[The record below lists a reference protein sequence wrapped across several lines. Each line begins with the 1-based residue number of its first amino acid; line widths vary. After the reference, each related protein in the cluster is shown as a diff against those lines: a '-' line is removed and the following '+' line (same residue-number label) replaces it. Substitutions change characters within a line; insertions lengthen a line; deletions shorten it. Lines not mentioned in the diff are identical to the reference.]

1 MIPRELLRQIRRI
14 EIRTNRM
21 VNDVLAGEYHSV
33 FKGQGVEF
41 EEVREYQHGDDIRTI
56 DWNVTAR
63 MGAPFVK
70 RYREEREL
78 TVMLMVD
85 ASSSSIFGTAEKMKG
100 ELAAELSAVL
110 AFSAIKNNDR
120 VGLILFTDKV
130 ETFIPPKKG
139 KKHVLRLIRELLMF
153 EPAGGSTSIKN
164 ALDYMGKILTRKSV
178 VFLLSDFMSAGY
190 DESLRI
196 VNKKHDLIT
205 ISITDPREVELPP
218 IGFLEL
224 QDAETGEII
233 IIDTYDTSIRQRFS
247 STAQADIERLV
258 KNFKRMQVD
267 HIPVRTDHPYI
278 DPLVRFFQQRAR
290 RY

>member
-178 VFLLSDFMSAGY
+178 VFLLSDFMSTGF
-190 DESLRI
+190 DEALRI

-247 STAQADIERLV
+247 ATAQADIERLV

>member
-1 MIPRELLRQIRRI
+1 MIPKELLRQIRRI

-63 MGAPFVK
+63 MGEPFVK

-78 TVMLMVD
+78 TVMLLVD

-100 ELAAELSAVL
+100 ELAVELSAVL

-120 VGLILFTDKV
+120 VGLLLFTDHV
-130 ETFIPPKKG
+130 EKFIPPKKG
-139 KKHVLRLIRELLMF
+139 KKHVLRLIRELLLF
-153 EPAGGSTSIKN
+153 EPTGGQTDIKE
-164 ALDYMGKILTRKSV
+164 ALDFMGNLLTRKSV
-178 VFLLSDFMSAGY
+178 VFLLSDFMSSDYIEA
-190 DESLRI
+190 LRI
-196 VNKKHDLIT
+196 TNKKHDLIT
-205 ISITDPREVELPP
+205 ISITDPREIELPP

-224 QDAETGEII
+224 EDAETGEIV
-233 IIDTYDTSIRQRFS
+233 IIDTYDKGIRKRFTDS
-247 STAQADIERLV
+247 AHEEIDRLTQE
-258 KNFKRMQVD
+258 FKRMQID
-267 HIPVRTDHPYI
+267 HVPVRTDQSYI
-278 DPLVRFFQQRAR
+278 DPLVRFFHLRAS

>member
-1 MIPRELLRQIRRI
+1 MIPRELIKKIRRI
-14 EIRTNRM
+14 EIRTSRM

-63 MGAPFVK
+63 MGEPFVK

-78 TVMLMVD
+78 TVMMVVD
-85 ASSSSIFGTAEKMKG
+85 ASSSSLFGTTEKQKA

-120 VGLILFTDKV
+120 VGLILFTDEV

-139 KKHVLRLIRELLMF
+139 KKHVLRLIRELLLF
-153 EPAGGSTSIKN
+153 EPKGGATNIQN
-164 ALDYMGKILTRKSV
+164 ALDFMGRLTTRKSV
-178 VFLLSDFMSAGY
+178 VFLISDFMSEKYQDA
-190 DESLRI
+190 LR
-196 VNKKHDLIT
+196 VTNTKHDLVT
-205 ISITDPREVELPP
+205 ISITDPREVDMPP
-218 IGFLEL
+218 IGLLEL
-224 QDAETGEII
+224 EDAETGEII
-233 IIDTYDTSIRQRFS
+233 LIDTYDSKMRSLFS
-247 STAQADIERLV
+247 DEANKDIERLSQE
-258 KNFKRMQVD
+258 FKKLNVD
-267 HIPVRTDHPYI
+267 HVPIRTDQPYV
-278 DPLVRFFQQRAR
+278 DPLIHFFQKRAR

>member
-1 MIPRELLRQIRRI
+1 MMPRELLRQIRRI

-21 VNDVLAGEYHSV
+21 VNDILAGEYHSV

-63 MGAPFVK
+63 MGIPFVK

-85 ASSSSIFGTAEKMKG
+85 ASSSNMFGTAEKMKG
-100 ELAAELSAVL
+100 ELAVELSAVL

-130 ETFIPPKKG
+130 EKFIPPKKG
-139 KKHVLRLIRELLMF
+139 KKHVLRLIRDLLTF
-153 EPAGGSTSIKN
+153 EPTGGSTDIKS

-178 VFLLSDFMSAGY
+178 VFLLSDFMNQNY
-190 DESLRI
+190 EDSLRV

-205 ISITDPREVELPP
+205 ISITDPREVEMPP

-224 QDAETGEII
+224 EDAETGEII
-233 IIDTYDTSIRQRFS
+233 VIDTFDASIRQRFS
-247 STAQADIERLV
+247 DTAAADLD
-258 KNFKRMQVD
+258 KMSLNFKRMKVD
-267 HIPVRTDHPYI
+267 HVPVRTDQSYI
-278 DPLVRFFQQRAR
+278 DPLVRFFKKRAQR
-290 RY
+290 Y

>member
-1 MIPRELLRQIRRI
+1 MIPRELIKKIRRI

-63 MGAPFVK
+63 MGEPFVK

-78 TVMLMVD
+78 TVMMVVD
-85 ASSSSIFGTAEKMKG
+85 ASSSSLFGTTEKQKA

-120 VGLILFTDKV
+120 VGLILFTDEV

-139 KKHVLRLIRELLMF
+139 KKHVLRLIRELLLF
-153 EPAGGSTSIKN
+153 EPKGGATNIQN
-164 ALDYMGKILTRKSV
+164 ALDFMGRLTTHKSV
-178 VFLLSDFMSAGY
+178 VFLISDFMSERYQDA
-190 DESLRI
+190 LR
-196 VNKKHDLIT
+196 VTNKKHDLVT
-205 ISITDPREVELPP
+205 ISITDPREVDMPP
-218 IGFLEL
+218 IGLLEL
-224 QDAETGEII
+224 EDAETGEVIV
-233 IIDTYDTSIRQRFS
+233 IDTYDAKMRSLFTDEANR
-247 STAQADIERLV
+247 DIERLSQE
-258 KNFKRMQVD
+258 FKRLNVD
-267 HIPVRTDHPYI
+267 HVPIRTDKPYV
-278 DPLVRFFQQRAR
+278 DPLIHFFQKRAR

>member
-1 MIPRELLRQIRRI
+1 MIPRELIRQIRRI

-63 MGAPFVK
+63 MGEPFVK

-78 TVMLMVD
+78 TVMLIVD
-85 ASSSSIFGTAEKMKG
+85 ASSSSLFGTAEKMKG
-100 ELAAELSAVL
+100 DLAVELSAIL

-120 VGLILFTDKV
+120 VGLILFTDHV
-130 ETFIPPKKG
+130 EKFIPPKKG
-139 KKHVLRLIRELLMF
+139 KKHVLRLIRELLTF
-153 EPAGGSTSIKN
+153 EPQGGSTDIKA
-164 ALDYMGKILTRKSV
+164 ALDYMAKILTRKSV
-178 VFLLSDFMSAGY
+178 VFLLSDFMSTGFE
-190 DESLRI
+190 DSLRI
-196 VNKKHDLIT
+196 ANSKHDLVT
-205 ISITDPREVELPP
+205 ISITDPREVEMPS

-224 QDAETGEII
+224 EDAETGEVV
-233 IIDTYDTSIRQRFS
+233 IIDTFDPGVRRRFS
-247 STAQADIERLV
+247 EIAAQDNDYLV
-258 KNFKRMQVD
+258 REFKRMRVD
-267 HIPVRTDHPYI
+267 HIPLRTDQPYI
-278 DPLVRFFQQRAR
+278 DRLIRFFQQRAR

>member
-63 MGAPFVK
+63 MSAPYVK

-85 ASSSSIFGTAEKMKG
+85 ASSSNLFGTTEKMKG
-100 ELAAELSAVL
+100 ELAVELSAVL

-120 VGLILFTDKV
+120 VGLILFTDHV
-130 ETFIPPKKG
+130 EKFIPPKKG

-153 EPAGGSTSIKN
+153 EPKGGKTDIKQ
-164 ALDYMGKILTRKSV
+164 ALDFLGKILNRKSV
-178 VFLLSDFMSAGY
+178 VFLMSDFMSS
-190 DESLRI
+190 DFEESLRI
-196 VNKKHDLIT
+196 TNTRHDLIT
-205 ISITDPREVELPP
+205 ISITDPREVEMPP
-218 IGFLEL
+218 VGFLEL
-224 QDAETGEII
+224 EDAETGEII
-233 IIDTYDTSIRQRFS
+233 IIDTYNTEIRNRFTE
-247 STAQADIERLV
+247 TANQDIERLMSE
-258 KNFKRMQVD
+258 FKRMKID
-267 HIPVRTDHPYI
+267 HIPIHTDRSYI
-278 DPLVRFFQQRAR
+278 DPLVRFFQIRAS

>member
-1 MIPRELLRQIRRI
+1 MIPRELIRQIRRI
-14 EIRTNRM
+14 EIRTSRM

-120 VGLILFTDKV
+120 VGLILFTDEV
-130 ETFIPPKKG
+130 EKFIPPKKG
-139 KKHVLRLIRELLMF
+139 KKHVLRLIRELLTF
-153 EPAGGSTSIKN
+153 EPTGGSTNIKT
-164 ALDYMGKILTRKSV
+164 AIDFMAKILTRKSV
-178 VFLLSDFMSAGY
+178 VFLLSDFMSVGY
-190 DESLRI
+190 DDALRI
-196 VNKKHDLIT
+196 ANKKHDLIT
-205 ISITDPREVELPP
+205 ISITDPREVEMPP

-224 QDAETGEII
+224 QDAETGETIV
-233 IIDTYDTSIRQRFS
+233 IDTYDAAVRNQFTK
-247 STAQADIERLV
+247 TAEADTTRLV
-258 KNFKRMQVD
+258 KNFKRMKVD
-267 HIPVRTDHPYI
+267 HVPVRTDFPYI
-278 DPLVRFFQQRAR
+278 DPLVRFFKQRAK

>member
-1 MIPRELLRQIRRI
+1 MIPRELIRQIRRI

-63 MGAPFVK
+63 MGGPFVK

-78 TVMLMVD
+78 TVMLLVD

-120 VGLILFTDKV
+120 VGLIVFTDDV
-130 ETFIPPKKG
+130 EIFIPPKKG

-153 EPAGGSTSIKN
+153 EPTGGSTDIKA
-164 ALDYMGKILTRKSV
+164 ALDFMAKILTRKSV
-178 VFLLSDFMSAGY
+178 VFLMSDFMNAGY
-190 DESLRI
+190 EESLRI
-196 VNKKHDLIT
+196 ANKKHDLIT
-205 ISITDPREVELPP
+205 ISITDPREVEMPP

-224 QDAETGEII
+224 EDAETGEII
-233 IIDTYDTSIRQRFS
+233 VIDTYDSSIRKRFS
-247 STAQADIERLV
+247 ENAQSDIDQLV
-258 KNFKRMQVD
+258 KNFKRMQID
-267 HIPVRTDHPYI
+267 HVPVRTDRPYI
-278 DPLVRFFQQRAR
+278 DPLIRFFEQRAK

>member
-1 MIPRELLRQIRRI
+1 MIPRELIRQIRRI

-33 FKGQGVEF
+33 FKGRGVEF

-63 MGAPFVK
+63 MGEPFVK

-85 ASSSSIFGTAEKMKG
+85 ASSSSLFGTAEKMKG
-100 ELAAELSAVL
+100 ELAVELSAVL

-120 VGLILFTDKV
+120 VGLMLFTDRV
-130 ETFIPPKKG
+130 EKFIPPKKG

-153 EPAGGSTSIKN
+153 EPAGGNTDIKA
-164 ALDYMGKILTRKSV
+164 ALDFLGNVLTRKSV
-178 VFLLSDFMSAGY
+178 IFLLSDFMSSGFA
-190 DESLRI
+190 DALR
-196 VNKKHDLIT
+196 VANKKHDLIT
-205 ISITDPREVELPP
+205 ISITDPREVEMPP

-224 QDAETGEII
+224 QDAETGEIV
-233 IIDTYDTSIRQRFS
+233 IIDTYDAGVRRRFS
-247 STAQADIERLV
+247 DAAAQDIERLTYE
-258 KNFKRMQVD
+258 FKRMKVD
-267 HIPVRTDHPYI
+267 HVPVRTDQSAV
-278 DPLVRFFQQRAR
+278 DPLVRFFQLRAR
-290 RY
+290 RF

>member
-1 MIPRELLRQIRRI
+1 MMPRELLSQIRRI

-21 VNDVLAGEYHSV
+21 VNDILAGEYHSV

-63 MGAPFVK
+63 MGIPFVK

-85 ASSSSIFGTAEKMKG
+85 ASSSSMFGTAEKMKG
-100 ELAAELSAVL
+100 ELAVELSAVL

-130 ETFIPPKKG
+130 EKFFPPKKG
-139 KKHVLRLIRELLMF
+139 KKHVLRLIRDLLTF
-153 EPAGGSTSIKN
+153 EPTGGSTDIKS

-178 VFLLSDFMSAGY
+178 VFLLSDFMNQNYEDA
-190 DESLRI
+190 LR
-196 VNKKHDLIT
+196 VANKKHDLIT
-205 ISITDPREVELPP
+205 ISITDPREVEMPP

-224 QDAETGEII
+224 EDAETGEII
-233 IIDTYDTSIRQRFS
+233 VIDTFDASIRKRFS
-247 STAQADIERLV
+247 DTAAADLD
-258 KNFKRMQVD
+258 KMTLNFKRMKVD
-267 HIPVRTDHPYI
+267 HVPVRTDQSYI
-278 DPLVRFFQQRAR
+278 DPLVRFFKKRAQR
-290 RY
+290 Y